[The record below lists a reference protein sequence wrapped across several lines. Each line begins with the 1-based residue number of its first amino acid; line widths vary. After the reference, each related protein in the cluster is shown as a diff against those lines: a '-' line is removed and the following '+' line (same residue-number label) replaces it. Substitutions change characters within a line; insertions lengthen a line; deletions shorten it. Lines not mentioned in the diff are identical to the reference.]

1 MNHPSIH
8 PMFQPPCQ
16 QGRLPKGTTMNLL
29 ANRTLG
35 LALATTLACA
45 SASALAAPRVAPS
58 PAIPAYGQAVSL
70 QLTNAEWPTYIPVT
84 RYTRNGSNF
93 VVDYE
98 MLGNNFSAGRSDF
111 GYKAVT
117 LGELSAGNY
126 SVTARIFDMSNSS
139 AAPTIVTTNFAV
151 MPPEQWGAYPVPQ
164 QPEAYESTE
173 ILIRSAAYFDAASM
187 KTSISGNVIRVDFD
201 YSPEAPGPNIPAGLT
216 TFASVKAGHLAPGS
230 YRIEAYG
237 RPRTGGESQKYFTK
251 DFTVGS
257 MVTVYEFYEPTLD
270 HYFVAAGPDE
280 IAALDAGQASWKRTG
295 QKFMAWL
302 KASDAPAS
310 AKPVCRF
317 YARGPNSH
325 FYTADATEC
334 QTLRNLE
341 AAGKAQAASTAD
353 KFWGWTYE
361 GVAFYA
367 LTPSGGACPGDTDPV
382 YRYYNGRAKDND
394 TNHRFTVDPQ
404 LRSAMQ
410 WSWIDEGAVICS
422 PR

>member
-1 MNHPSIH
+1 M
-8 PMFQPPCQ
+8 Q
-16 QGRLPKGTTMNLL
+16 QAAL
-29 ANRTLG
+29 RTLRIV
-35 LALATTLACA
+35 LATAALCA

-58 PAIPAYGQAVSL
+58 PAIPAYGQSVSL

-84 RYTRNGSNF
+84 RYTRTGSNF

-117 LGELSAGNY
+117 LGELPAGNY
-126 SVTARIFDMSNSS
+126 SVTARIFDMANAS
-139 AAPTIVTTNFAV
+139 AAPTIVTTRFAV
-151 MPPEQWGAYPVPQ
+151 MPPEQWGVYTVPQ

-187 KTSISGNVIRVDFD
+187 KTTISGNVIRVDFD
-201 YSPEAPGPNIPAGLT
+201 YSPDAPGLAIPPGLT
-216 TFASVKAGHLAPGS
+216 TFASVKAGNLAPGS
-230 YRIEAYG
+230 WRVEAYG
-237 RPRTGGESQKYFTK
+237 RPRTGGEAQKYFTK
-251 DFTVGS
+251 DFTVGTTL
-257 MVTVYEFYEPTLD
+257 TVYEFYEPSLD
-270 HYFVAAGPDE
+270 HYFVAAGPEE
-280 IAALDAGQASWKRTG
+280 IAALDAGQGTWKRTG
-295 QKFMAWL
+295 QKFTAWL

-325 FYTADATEC
+325 FYTADAAEC

-341 AAGKAQAASTAD
+341 AAGKAEAAANAG

-361 GVAFYA
+361 GIAFYA
-367 LTPSGGACPGDTDPV
+367 LTPTNGACPGDTDPV
-382 YRYYNGRAKDND
+382 FRHYNGRAKDND

-404 LRSAMQ
+404 LRSAMM
-410 WSWIDEGAVICS
+410 WSWIDEGTAICS